1 MIKKDNPDIDDE
13 KIAYARQAMIDHGL
27 VESGQAL
34 TDGIGAMSAD
44 QWSAILSQFA
54 DAGAYDKDLKV
65 SAAYDLRFVN
75 KKVGM

>member
-44 QWSAILSQFA
+44 Q
-54 DAGAYDKDLKV
+54 
-65 SAAYDLRFVN
+65 
-75 KKVGM
+75 